1 MFKKFIIFTLC
12 IYSLLIVNSFSIEN
26 KILFKVNNE
35 IISTIDIFNEISY
48 LKLIN
53 PNLKSVNKKNLYE
66 IAKNSLI
73 REHIKKIELIKNNI
87 EINVNED
94 NLNTIK
100 KNFFNRFEINSDKEL
115 KSFLKQANLDEKDII
130 KKLIIENLWN
140 SLIVKK
146 FIKDVKINEEKIKKE
161 ISKIE
166 YQTEYNLSELIF
178 ELSNNEK
185 IETKYNQIKDKI
197 KKNSFEE
204 IATLLSI
211 SESSKTGGKLG
222 WIKENAL
229 NQSIKNEL
237 ITLKSGDITKPLVI
251 PGGILVLKINNKRK
265 VKREIDV
272 NKEIQ
277 LVIRNKTNEQLNQ
290 FSVLYFNR
298 IKKDVFINEL

>member
-237 ITLKSGDITKPLVI
+237 ITLKSGGITKPLVI

>member
-100 KNFFNRFEINSDKEL
+100 KNFFNRFELNSDEEL
-115 KSFLKQANLDEKDII
+115 KNFLKQAHLDEKDII

-185 IETKYNQIKDKI
+185 IETKYNQIRDKI

>member
-12 IYSLLIVNSFSIEN
+12 IYSLLIVNSFSVEN

>member
-1 MFKKFIIFTLC
+1 MFKKIIIFTLC
-12 IYSLLIVNSFSIEN
+12 IYSLIIVNSFSIEN